1 VKQCRDLPG
10 QELFEYVDSEGLV
23 QSVGSGDINDYIR
36 EVTGEEFTAKD
47 FRTWSATVLAVT
59 ALRELPA
66 AVTKGRSEKNV
77 ITAIEAV
84 ARLLGNTR
92 AVCRKS
98 YVHPGV
104 IDSYMDG
111 TMAKLLTR
119 RSKPARIAGLRPDE
133 VAVLQIL
140 KSVSTKEAKAA

>member
-1 VKQCRDLPG
+1 
-10 QELFEYVDSEGLV
+10 
-23 QSVGSGDINDYIR
+23 
-36 EVTGEEFTAKD
+36 
-47 FRTWSATVLAVT
+47 VLAVT

-66 AVTKGRSEKNV
+66 AATKGRSEKNV

-84 ARLLGNTR
+84 AHLLGNTR
-92 AVCRKS
+92 TVCRKS

-104 IDSYMDG
+104 IDSYMTG
-111 TMAKLLTR
+111 AMAKLLTR
-119 RSKPARIAGLRPDE
+119 RSKPPRITGLRPDE